1 MHRPIVAGNW
11 KMNGSK
17 SLLVEMAAAFR
28 NRQPAAGDT
37 WLLLPSVFVESA
49 IKQFSAATVQVGAQN
64 LNWRLPGAFTGEIG
78 ASLLKEVGCRIC
90 LVGHSERRQIFG
102 ETDDEVVKKT
112 KACIDHDIQPLVC
125 VGETLLERQAGQAQQ
140 IVAGQIGA
148 LMEALTAAQMA
159 SVIIAYEPIW
169 AIGTGEVASADDAQT
184 VHAEIRRMLKDFYGA
199 QCPDTRLLYGGSVRA
214 NGVKELLEQPDIDGV
229 LVGGASLN
237 TNEFL
242 EICNTAAVAVRK

>member
-1 MHRPIVAGNW
+1 MHRPLVAGNW

-28 NRQPAAGDT
+28 NRQPAACDT

-78 ASLLKEVGCRIC
+78 GSLLKEVGCRIC

-140 IVAGQIGA
+140 IVASQIGA

-159 SVIIAYEPIW
+159 FVIIAYEPIW
-169 AIGTGEVASADDAQT
+169 AIGTGVTASSEQAQEIHAFIRGVLVDKYGTDVAENTS
-184 VHAEIRRMLKDFYGA
+184 I
-199 QCPDTRLLYGGSVRA
+199 LYGGSCKPSNA
-214 NGVKELLEQPDIDGV
+214 KELFSQKDIDGG
-229 LVGGASLN
+229 LIGGASLN
-237 TNEFL
+237 
-242 EICNTAAVAVRK
+242 AADFVAITQSF